1 MYATDTTESIVSE
14 IDLKKLVSAILNIQ
28 YLKSQTI
35 RRLRNDEKHVHY
47 DLHKEVREMP
57 GNQSI
62 IGEFKKLRRLLQRKR
77 PFQTELWAG
86 QVFYDHYMLAKCK
99 KWLKCPFTWL
109 E

>member
-47 DLHKEVREMP
+47 DLHYL
-57 GNQSI
+57 I
-62 IGEFKKLRRLLQRKR
+62 ALFYLRSEKC
-77 PFQTELWAG
+77 
-86 QVFYDHYMLAKCK
+86 QV
-99 KWLKCPFTWL
+99 TNRSL
-109 E
+109 ESLRS

>member
-62 IGEFKKLRRLLQRKR
+62 IGEFKKLKTAAATKASLPNRALSRSIVLRSLHV
-77 PFQTELWAG
+77 G
-86 QVFYDHYMLAKCK
+86 
-99 KWLKCPFTWL
+99 
-109 E
+109 